1 MPRKH
6 FKFIDN
12 LSADKIIEEKNRII
26 TEMAQNLGIP
36 PETLMETMYQKEAA
50 RKAKIELDAIAA
62 QEKKEA
68 ELAAAEAVK
77 AGAEEE
83 IAKPEEKD
91 EKIAAL

>member
-1 MPRKH
+1 
-6 FKFIDN
+6 
-12 LSADKIIEEKNRII
+12 
-26 TEMAQNLGIP
+26 
-36 PETLMETMYQKEAA
+36 MYQKEAA